1 MEWEEE
7 MLLLRSE
14 FRFICNTGRRC
25 FSIES
30 SRCSRFIIGSFVI
43 ELDSRNRLILKRNPS
58 LPIFVVHEG
67 YAVVVVSSVALVYH
81 SFVLHDL
88 VHSQSMVV
96 TKTKNDFESNLDEKI
111 TFFNCPSIRSNAS
124 NISRYFLFLRV

>member
-1 MEWEEE
+1 

-30 SRCSRFIIGSFVI
+30 SGCSRFIVGSFVI
-43 ELDSRNRLILKRNPS
+43 ELDSRDRLIVNKNPL
-58 LPIFVVHEG
+58 LPIFVVHES
-67 YAVVVVSSVALVYH
+67 YAVVVVSSVALVYR
-81 SFVLHDL
+81 SFVLYDL

-96 TKTKNDFESNLDEKI
+96 PKTKNEFESNLDEKI